1 MHDIP
6 LELNVE
12 SKNVIGEINED
23 NQLAE
28 HLEQSVAH
36 HLHVIEKQTDRRTT
50 IDSITT
56 AVPSSALNTRQRTQI
71 EQEHLAQ
78 HRISRRL

>member
-1 MHDIP
+1 MHDTP
-6 LELNVE
+6 LELNIE

-28 HLEQSVAH
+28 HLEQNIASQ
-36 HLHVIEKQTDRRTT
+36 LRVIEKQTDSRTT

-56 AVPSSALNTRQRTQI
+56 SVPSSALNTRQRTQI
-71 EQEHLAQ
+71 EQGHLDDY
-78 HRISRRL
+78 RISRRL